1 MKYELKDTVNLMLS
15 DDWRARLKG
24 EYLQAKIR
32 LEKLNNVIENKVG
45 NIDENHFHGLQ
56 ALLEKQRIDME
67 SYVSILEE
75 RIEFHALTNYVNQPL
90 NEDGL

>member
-32 LEKLNNVIENKVG
+32 LEKLNNAMENEVG
-45 NIDENHFHGLQ
+45 NIDEDYFHGLQ

-90 NEDGL
+90 NEEGL

>member
-32 LEKLNNVIENKVG
+32 LEKLNNAIENNVG
-45 NIDENHFHGLQ
+45 NVDEDYFHGLQ
-56 ALLEKQRIDME
+56 ALLKKQRTDME
-67 SYVSILEE
+67 SYVFILEE
-75 RIEFHALTNYVNQPL
+75 RIKFHALTNYVNQPL
-90 NEDGL
+90 NEEGM